1 MKTTED
7 TAQRRGVGSLRNF
20 PKSLSPNSGPQL
32 TGKTG
37 DQSTQMLLTVSQIV
51 QFSTHVKGVE
61 QNLNM
66 LVSKDG
72 EVVHS
77 AEGKSHWSFRG
88 WMEAT

>member
-1 MKTTED
+1 
-7 TAQRRGVGSLRNF
+7 
-20 PKSLSPNSGPQL
+20 
-32 TGKTG
+32 
-37 DQSTQMLLTVSQIV
+37 
-51 QFSTHVKGVE
+51 
-61 QNLNM
+61 M